1 MSADGDEREE
11 PSFKVIDRRRF
22 DSDGSEREAEE
33 ADSAPTASQSSAP
46 GTAPDPS
53 SGPAAATASQ
63 SDAGPAVDGPED
75 ADPSRLGVPQGE
87 AYLPPDPPSDP
98 APFAT
103 LVLSLSTQVLILLGE
118 IPEAPGAAPQQD
130 LVAAKNVIDILGE
143 LQKKTQGNL
152 SDDESQLLEQAL
164 YDLRMRFVQ
173 LKEASGRG

>member
-1 MSADGDEREE
+1 MSADGDDREE
-11 PSFKVIDRRRF
+11 SSFKVIDRRRF
-22 DSDGSEREAEE
+22 ASDGSEREAEE
-33 ADSAPTASQSSAP
+33 SPGSAHGSP
-46 GTAPDPS
+46 PDAVPEGPSGS
-53 SGPAAATASQ
+53 SGP
-63 SDAGPAVDGPED
+63 GPEGP
-75 ADPSRLGVPQGE
+75 DPRQSASEPAESSTSTMGVPQGE
-87 AYLPPDPPSDP
+87 AYLPPDPPADP